1 MESRVSGRVD
11 GFQNQ
16 GFSGNEMGAKGGIR
30 VELGNQSRNL
40 SEIKDQGG
48 NDGVVV
54 QGIGQ

>member
-1 MESRVSGRVD
+1 MPEV
-11 GFQNQ
+11 
-16 GFSGNEMGAKGGIR
+16 GAKGGIR